1 VLEGKKQVFRLS
13 TTYKTEQPLM
23 GYVVGTPL
31 FRPDGSLRQVVAC
44 SRPIPS
50 LRSLQDDFETFVHE
64 VNSLKPKSINKESA
78 KELSEGMVGRYG
90 SLEQIGVLIDHVAP
104 TDASILITGES
115 GVGKEVIAD
124 EIYRRSLR
132 NDKPYVK
139 INCASIPAHLL
150 ESELFGYEKG
160 AFTGAN
166 TKGKIGLFEYA
177 NNGTLMLD
185 GTFTEGK
192 PDIVRN
198 RLPVF
203 YRPATPKPVLWLSFL
218 NGLLYPED
226 IPTLQEFIGYC
237 LIPSNKGQRM
247 MVIKGNGGEG
257 KSQIGA
263 VLSTIFGTN
272 MKDGSIGKISENRFA
287 RADLEHILLCVD
299 DDMRMEALRQTNY
312 VKSIVTAQGKMDL
325 ERKGKQSYQGWMFA
339 RLLAFSNGDLQALY
353 DRSDGFYRRQLVLTT
368 KEKQVD
374 RADDPDLAEKM
385 KAEAEGIFL
394 WAFEGLQRLVANNF
408 KFTESDRIRENREAV
423 KRDNNN
429 IFDFMDSEGYIRR
442 KADASIS
449 SKDFYEIY
457 RMWCEE
463 NSLAPLKARS
473 FSDAMIANAKKFNLE
488 HCNNITNSA
497 GRRVWG
503 FMGVEAIARPH
514 INGFYGDSP
523 CTYVPEDIPEEW
535 RQVE

>member
-1 VLEGKKQVFRLS
+1 MSNFTPAWFKKGFFNESLFCDDFLS
-13 TTYKTEQPLM
+13 THQLLYSNGAFFT
-23 GYVVGTPL
+23 
-31 FRPDGSLRQVVAC
+31 PDGRMVDPMPLRC
-44 SRPIPS
+44 EI
-50 LRSLQDDFETFVHE
+50 FEMMRE
-64 VNSLKPKSINKESA
+64 
-78 KELSEGMVGRYG
+78 
-90 SLEQIGVLIDHVAP
+90 
-104 TDASILITGES
+104 
-115 GVGKEVIAD
+115 
-124 EIYRRSLR
+124 
-132 NDKPYVK
+132 YV
-139 INCASIPAHLL
+139 
-150 ESELFGYEKG
+150 
-160 AFTGAN
+160 GAN
-166 TKGKIGLFEYA
+166 LAKKVTNVVDVLKLAAQVEDFPPVTDRIALA
-177 NNGTLMLD
+177 NGTLYLD
-185 GTFTEGK
+185 GTFQEGK
-192 PDIVRN
+192 PEIVRN
-198 RLPVF
+198 RLPVK
-203 YRPATPKPVLWLSFL
+203 YDPKAAQPIHWLLFL
-218 NGLLYPED
+218 SDLLYPED
-226 IPTLQEFIGYC
+226 IPMVQEFIGYC

-257 KSQIGA
+257 KSQIGV
-263 VLSTIFGTN
+263 VLSRLFGCN

-312 VKSIVTAQGKMDL
+312 VKSIVTAQGQMDL

-368 KEKQVD
+368 KEKPVD

-429 IFDFMDSEGYIRR
+429 IFDFMESEGYIRL

-473 FSDAMIANAKKFNLE
+473 FSDAMIANAGRFNLE

-523 CTYVPEDIPEEW
+523 CTYVPEDW
-535 RQVE
+535 RD